1 MSHLTREHFLKL
13 LAAGGA
19 SFLGLNGT
27 AAAQQE
33 QGAVA
38 NEPAVA
44 DTLLKGP
51 LIPWGRLK
59 YTGENGDREDWHVHP
74 HGDLNLIDSVR
85 SDTSVNL
92 EKKWN
97 VADIEDINSMTQY
110 PFLFMHG
117 EIAPVLDDAA
127 AQNLREYL
135 LRGGFLFAED
145 CVNGYG
151 HHGNN
156 GQNDYFFRSV
166 IDQLPN
172 VLPGSKIEQ
181 IPLDH
186 PLFHCFYHFDEWP
199 HMQGT
204 NWGPQGLMYDGR
216 LVALISPSDL
226 HCGWVNGDRWFGAGK
241 QRTAMQ
247 MGTNIYLYAMTRAS

>member
-1 MSHLTREHFLKL
+1 MSQPTRAQFLKL

-19 SFLGLNGT
+19 SFLGLNSV
-27 AAAQQE
+27 APAQDQPNAPSTE
-33 QGAVA
+33 Q
-38 NEPAVA
+38 
-44 DTLLKGP
+44 LKGP

-59 YTGENGDREDWHVHP
+59 FTGENGDQEDWHVHP
-74 HGDLNLIDSVR
+74 HGDLNLIDNIR

-97 VADIEDINSMTQY
+97 VADVQDLSSMTQY

-117 EIAPVLDDAA
+117 ELAPVLDAAA
-127 AQNLREYL
+127 AQNLREYF

-151 HHGNN
+151 HHGN
-156 GQNDYFFRSV
+156 GGKADFFFRAMMQ
-166 IDQLPN
+166 QLPN
-172 VLPGSKIEQ
+172 ILPGSKIEQ
-181 IPLDH
+181 LTLDH

-216 LVALISPSDL
+216 LVGLISPSDL

-247 MGTNIYLYAMTRAS
+247 MGTNIYLYAMTRPS